1 MLFLFTSP
9 VFSGVTSAGP
19 GLSSS
24 RTSEPAAQAGSQTSS
39 EDNDQLREKGFVFG
53 YLYAGS
59 LKISLLGCHPAQISR
74 ARKLPGLSSLHLG
87 LGFPQT
93 HPLFV
98 KERSGAGRAAETHIY
113 GTKRDEQRT
122 KTN

>member
-1 MLFLFTSP
+1 MLFLSTSP

-24 RTSEPAAQAGSQTSS
+24 RTSQPAAQAGSQTSS

-53 YLYAGS
+53 YLYGGS

-74 ARKLPGLSSLHLG
+74 AQKLPGLSSLHLG
-87 LGFPQT
+87 FGFPQA

-98 KERSGAGRAAETHIY
+98 KERSGAGRAAETHI
-113 GTKRDEQRT
+113 
-122 KTN
+122 